1 VCVGESQSEREFAC
15 VVRKGERERESM
27 CVCVSVPWR
36 DDGAAS
42 CNTWALAVSACE
54 RETDRQSESVCC

>member
-1 VCVGESQSEREFAC
+1 MCVGESQSEREFAC

-54 RETDRQSESVCC
+54 